1 MKTYLVTG
9 GAGFIG
15 SHLIKKLLEQ
25 GNRVINVDNF
35 NEYYDYNIKVKN
47 VLNSTGKQVSDNS
60 DEIRVEELRDLK
72 KTVDFENY
80 TLEIVDITNMSI
92 LEEVFQKNKIDT
104 VIHLAAMAG
113 VRPSIEN
120 PLLYEKVNVRGTMN
134 ILELMK
140 KYNIK
145 KFVCASSSSVY
156 GNNEKVPF
164 SETDNVD
171 KAISPY
177 AATKKSCEIIGHSYH
192 HLYDIDTIMLRFFTV
207 YGPGQRPDLAIHK
220 FTKLIYENKEIP
232 FFGDGETQ
240 RDYTYIDDIIDGVL
254 KAADDVENNTDVYE
268 IFNLGESQTISLK
281 EMVATIE
288 KVIGKKA
295 LLNKLPMQP
304 GDVNRTFAD
313 ISKAKKML
321 GYDPDTKFEDGIR
334 KFVEWYNN
342 SILEEQK

>member
-15 SHLIKKLLEQ
+15 SHLVKKLLEQ
-25 GNRVINVDNF
+25 GNKVINVDNF

-47 VLNSTGKQVSDNS
+47 VLNSTGKQVPDNI
-60 DEIRVEELRDLK
+60 DEIKVEELHDLK
-72 KTVDFENY
+72 KAVDYENY
-80 TLEIVDITNMSI
+80 SLEIVDITNMVI
-92 LEEVFQKNKIDT
+92 LDEVFQKYKIDT

-120 PLLYEKVNVRGTMN
+120 PMLYEKVNVRGTMN

-140 KYNIK
+140 KYSIK
-145 KFVCASSSSVY
+145 KFICASSSSVY

-192 HLYDIDTIMLRFFTV
+192 HLYNIDTIMLRFFTV

-220 FTKLIYENKEIP
+220 FTKLIFEDKEIP
-232 FFGDGETQ
+232 FFGDGDTQ

-254 KAADDVENNTDVYE
+254 KSVNYAENNTGVYE

-288 KVIGKKA
+288 KITGKKA

-313 ISKAKKML
+313 ISKAKEIL
-321 GYDPDTKFEDGIR
+321 GYDPKTQFEDGIR
-334 KFVEWYNN
+334 NFVEWYKN
-342 SILEEQK
+342 SILEA

>member
-15 SHLIKKLLEQ
+15 SHLVKKLLEQ

-35 NEYYDYNIKVKN
+35 NEYYNYSIKVKN
-47 VLNSTGKQVSDNS
+47 VLNSTGKNALDNI
-60 DEIRVEELRDLK
+60 DEIKVEELHDLK

-120 PLLYEKVNVRGTMN
+120 PMLYEKVNVRGTMN

-145 KFVCASSSSVY
+145 KFICASSSSVY

-164 SETDNVD
+164 SESDNVD

-192 HLYDIDTIMLRFFTV
+192 HLYNIDTIMLRFFTV

-220 FTKLIYENKEIP
+220 FTKLIYEDKEIP

-254 KAADDVENNTDVYE
+254 KAADYAENNTGVYE

-281 EMVATIE
+281 KMVATIE

-313 ISKAKKML
+313 ISKAKRML
-321 GYDPDTKFEDGIR
+321 GYDPNTQFEDGIK
-334 KFVEWYNN
+334 KFVEWYKK
-342 SILEEQK
+342 SILEA

>member
-15 SHLIKKLLEQ
+15 SHLVKKLLEQ

-35 NEYYDYNIKVKN
+35 NEYYNYSIKVKN
-47 VLNSTGKQVSDNS
+47 VLNSTGKNALDNI
-60 DEIRVEELRDLK
+60 DEIKVEELHDLK

-120 PLLYEKVNVRGTMN
+120 PMLYEKVNVRGTMN

-145 KFVCASSSSVY
+145 KFICASSSSVY

-164 SETDNVD
+164 SESDNVD

-192 HLYDIDTIMLRFFTV
+192 HLYNIDTIMLRFFTV

-220 FTKLIYENKEIP
+220 FTKLIYEDKEIP

-254 KAADDVENNTDVYE
+254 KATAYAENNTGVYE

-288 KVIGKKA
+288 KVTGKKA

-321 GYDPDTKFEDGIR
+321 GYDPDTQFEDGIR
-334 KFVEWYNN
+334 KFVEWYKK
-342 SILEEQK
+342 SILEA

>member
-171 KAISPY
+171 KAISPS
-177 AATKKSCEIIGHSYH
+177 AATKKSNEIIGHSYH

-254 KAADDVENNTDVYE
+254 KAADYVENNTDVYE

>member
-15 SHLIKKLLEQ
+15 SHLVKKLLEQ

-47 VLNSTGKQVSDNS
+47 VLNSTGKNALDNI
-60 DEIRVEELRDLK
+60 DEIKVEELHDLK

-120 PLLYEKVNVRGTMN
+120 PMLYEKVNVRGTMN

-145 KFVCASSSSVY
+145 KFICASSSSVY

-164 SETDNVD
+164 SESDNVD

-192 HLYDIDTIMLRFFTV
+192 HLYNIDTIMLRFFTV

-220 FTKLIYENKEIP
+220 FTKLIYEDKEIP

-254 KAADDVENNTDVYE
+254 KAADYAENNTGVYE

-281 EMVATIE
+281 KMVATIE

-313 ISKAKKML
+313 ISKAKRML
-321 GYDPDTKFEDGIR
+321 GYDPNTQFEDGIK
-334 KFVEWYNN
+334 KFVEWYKK
-342 SILEEQK
+342 SILEA

>member
-1 MKTYLVTG
+1 MFTGVHVT
-9 GAGFIG
+9 
-15 SHLIKKLLEQ
+15 
-25 GNRVINVDNF
+25 NF
-35 NEYYDYNIKVKN
+35 P
-47 VLNSTGKQVSDNS
+47 
-60 DEIRVEELRDLK
+60 
-72 KTVDFENY
+72 
-80 TLEIVDITNMSI
+80 
-92 LEEVFQKNKIDT
+92 NKI
-104 VIHLAAMAG
+104 
-113 VRPSIEN
+113 
-120 PLLYEKVNVRGTMN
+120 Y
-134 ILELMK
+134 
-140 KYNIK
+140 
-145 KFVCASSSSVY
+145 
-156 GNNEKVPF
+156 
-164 SETDNVD
+164 
-171 KAISPY
+171 
-177 AATKKSCEIIGHSYH
+177 
-192 HLYDIDTIMLRFFTV
+192 
-207 YGPGQRPDLAIHK
+207 
-220 FTKLIYENKEIP
+220 IYENKQIP

-254 KAADDVENNTDVYE
+254 KAADYVENNTDVYE